1 MHQLLRLVTE
11 KTSSKLPMYLMVGLL
26 YGAYTSDY
34 IKWRDKEKKKVKR
47 LKPIKH
53 IIDIR

>member
-34 IKWRDKEKKKVKR
+34 IK
-47 LKPIKH
+47 
-53 IIDIR
+53 